1 MEITRPPDSL
11 DKITWRVGLAAR
23 KVFGRSPELSWGEI
37 ALAMTPERFWE
48 RWQRAVRRVPPNT
61 DSLSVVRREGP
72 LVLWGSRFGPVW
84 ARYTDGPA
92 ISAEVDEVM
101 DRRAYDL
108 PPVSVREEDVVIDA
122 GANLGGFT
130 RFALRRWAKKVIAFE
145 SDPARLEG
153 LHKTFAREIAAGSV
167 ELVDAAT
174 CRTPAKPRPAPGAN
188 GHELDQPS
196 PDGIAQS
203 YALRIDDALDKLGVE
218 HVDFIKIDLRGGER
232 QALTGAT
239 RTIRRSRPRMAVST
253 CHLPDDV
260 QILPEVVAEILPEYR
275 TLRRR
280 DHDYYYCE

>member
-1 MEITRPPDSL
+1 MEISRPPDTL

-37 ALAMTPERFWE
+37 ALAMAPECLWE
-48 RWQRAVRRVPPNT
+48 RWQRAMRRVPPNT

-92 ISAEVDEVM
+92 IATEVDEVM

-108 PPVSVREEDVVIDA
+108 PPVSVREGDVVVDA
-122 GANLGGFT
+122 GASLGGFT

-153 LHKTFAREIAAGSV
+153 LRKTFAREVAAGSV
-167 ELVDAAT
+167 ELVDTAAG
-174 CRTPAKPRPAPGAN
+174 REDGHAASHPAP
-188 GHELDQPS
+188 DCS
-196 PDGIAQS
+196 PKVRS
-203 YALRIDDALDKLGVE
+203 LRIDDALDELGVE
-218 HVDFIKIDLRGGER
+218 HVDFIRINVRGGER
-232 QALTGAT
+232 HALAGAA
-239 RTIRRSRPRMAVST
+239 RTIRRSRPRMAVCT

-260 QILPEVVAEILPEYR
+260 QVLPEAVASIMLEYKA
-275 TLRRR
+275 LRRR